1 MSKHNAYLK
10 DENLLT
16 LFSLNNMIVPEIQR
30 EYVWGNNSD
39 VLEKF
44 LQELEKKG
52 SPCQECH
59 HVHTNK
65 NINVGFLYSYKP
77 SYVKYESERI
87 LDEFLIDGQQRI
99 TTLFLLLLYRATIE
113 ERIDDFLTICRAD
126 EDDLHMGFTYK
137 VRSLTQQFLVQLIR
151 HAREEGCSAFD
162 FIMDLNNSPH
172 WFLDDYKSDQTVMSM
187 ISALKSIKKIFG
199 NASNFYFDY
208 LLTNIHFWHFKT
220 EATSQGE
227 ELYITMNSRGEQ
239 LSDNEMQKSRVLPSS
254 ELLKYGRKWEEW
266 QTFAI

>member
-1 MSKHNAYLK
+1 MSRHNAYLK

-44 LQELEKKG
+44 LQELEKKA

-99 TTLFLLLLYRATIE
+99 TTLFLLLLYINPVKRNV
-113 ERIDDFLTICRAD
+113 L
-126 EDDLHMGFTYK
+126 DLKNETCK
-137 VRSLTQQFLVQLIR
+137 N
-151 HAREEGCSAFD
+151 REKRNV
-162 FIMDLNNSPH
+162 L
-172 WFLDDYKSDQTVMSM
+172 K
-187 ISALKSIKKIFG
+187 ISH
-199 NASNFYFDY
+199 
-208 LLTNIHFWHFKT
+208 TRHFKT
-220 EATSQGE
+220 TKKQSKTGCF
-227 ELYITMNSRGEQ
+227 YS
-239 LSDNEMQKSRVLPSS
+239 
-254 ELLKYGRKWEEW
+254 
-266 QTFAI
+266 F